1 MGACNEKH
9 MEKFSH
15 LELEV
20 EGLDLSDLDMGEYE
34 GPDEPSSTMNSYTVS
49 LSIVEGVMNNKL
61 ASVLGSFPGASA
73 QKARLFYLPAVFYLP
88 AAGRTTARSFRERAQ
103 QRLGADLAEV
113 LKGTVPANATRQTAA
128 PV

>member
-9 MEKFSH
+9 AEKFSH

-49 LSIVEGVMNNKL
+49 LSIVEGVTNNKL

-73 QKARLFYLPAVFYLP
+73 QKARLFYLP